1 MTSFGL
7 FFTQIVSKTGYRG
20 VDLSDLI
27 VHVQL
32 QPIYGPSLLRIE
44 PEDRFTALIIHVVSP
59 VFGSG
64 VRQGDGVL

>member
-44 PEDRFTALIIHVVSP
+44 PEDRFTALINVVSP